1 VTLLARLL
9 SWDLERRRRRQR
21 RDVRGRLLRAW
32 ARLDELRGYV
42 SRDRAA
48 ERRERDRLIRQLDAA
63 RERQAELEDLLRA
76 YLQGQAL
83 IDVEAAAQRGL
94 LGTERGFGE
103 LRG

>member
-1 VTLLARLL
+1 MTWWQRLL
-9 SWDLERRRRRQR
+9 SWDRERRRRRQR
-21 RDVRGRLLRAW
+21 RDLRGRLLRAW
-32 ARLDELRGYV
+32 ARLDELRSYV

-83 IDVEAAAQRGL
+83 IDVEAAAQRAREAL
-94 LGTERGFGE
+94 ASGFGE

>member
-48 ERRERDRLIRQLDAA
+48 ERRERDRLIRQIDAA
-63 RERQAELEDLLRA
+63 REHQAELEDLLRA

-83 IDVEAAAQRGL
+83 IDAEAAAQRAREAL
-94 LGTERGFGE
+94 ASGFGE

>member
-1 VTLLARLL
+1 MTWWQRLL
-9 SWDLERRRRRQR
+9 SWDREQRRRRQR
-21 RDVRGRLLRAW
+21 GDVRGRLLRAW

-48 ERRERDRLIRQLDAA
+48 ERRERDRLIRQIDAA

-83 IDVEAAAQRGL
+83 IDAEAAAQRAREAL
-94 LGTERGFGE
+94 ASGFGE

>member
-1 VTLLARLL
+1 MTLLARLL

-83 IDVEAAAQRGL
+83 IDVEAAAQRAREAL
-94 LGTERGFGE
+94 ASGFGE